1 MLTEPEYI
9 MNPVKYSTSS
19 NGLISFLS
27 KDFGLGSIIF
37 IPIYIYVA
45 LSLFQIWHHQICRM
59 IRNLSNMILN
69 FFEEQEANILAREN
83 HELREKIKQNERTA
97 LGIHRETEEL
107 KQKIRLLQLELEDA
121 LEVAEVSESESDPE
135 ES

>member
-1 MLTEPEYI
+1 MLTEPENI

-27 KDFGLGSIIF
+27 KDFGLGSITF

-69 FFEEQEANILAREN
+69 VFEEQEANRLAREN
-83 HELREKIKQNERTA
+83 YELRDKIKQNERTA
-97 LGIHRETEEL
+97 LGIHRGLFTSTY
-107 KQKIRLLQLELEDA
+107 QLLCFLFTSLFTY
-121 LEVAEVSESESDPE
+121 LFRN
-135 ES
+135 